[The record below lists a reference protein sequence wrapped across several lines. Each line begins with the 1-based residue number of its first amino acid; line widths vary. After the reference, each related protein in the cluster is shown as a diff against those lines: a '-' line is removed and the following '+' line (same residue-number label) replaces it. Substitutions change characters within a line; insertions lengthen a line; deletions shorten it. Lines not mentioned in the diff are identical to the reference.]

1 MIIREIP
8 IACSQQRDKGGGLAA
23 SAIPGDQDAAT
34 ILLQS
39 GRMNSVEPSAS
50 QKFDQGQMEQ
60 VFDQTRGHRLRPYEI
75 ALSSTMHRINDQ
87 HSNIVKVSNQPPAI
101 MKDLIRQIGCRSIC
115 IGSQAT

>member
-23 SAIPGDQDAAT
+23 SAIPGDQDATT

-50 QKFDQGQMEQ
+50 QKFDQGQVEQ
-60 VFDQTRGHRLRPYEI
+60 VFDQTWGHCLRPYEKT
-75 ALSSTMHRINDQ
+75 LSSTLHRINDQ
-87 HSNIVKVSNQPPAI
+87 HANIVKVHHQPP
-101 MKDLIRQIGCRSIC
+101 
-115 IGSQAT
+115 